1 MRKVGLIVLLAG
13 FMLACKKDQKA
24 VNKLEGT
31 WTADKWEVSEGGI
44 TLDLI
49 QLSGS
54 ATITFGGCDLESN
67 QWCSY
72 TAYTSLLDIKD
83 TIITEYRVSNK
94 GLNLDIKDSLTGTSF
109 NSSQI
114 LELESNFLK
123 VKDVNGDQ
131 TIIVTASK

>member
-1 MRKVGLIVLLAG
+1 MKKLILISFTALL
-13 FMLACKKDQKA
+13 LIACKKDQKA

-31 WTADKWEVSEGGI
+31 WTADKWEVNDGGI

-54 ATITFGGCDLESN
+54 ATVIFGACDLESN

-72 TAYTSLLDIKD
+72 TAYTSLLNVKD
-83 TIITEYRVSNK
+83 TIISEYRVSNK
-94 GLNLDIKDSLTGTSF
+94 GLNLDIKDSISGTTF

-114 LELESNFLK
+114 LELETNRLRI
-123 VKDVNGDQ
+123 KDVSGTQ
-131 TIIVTASK
+131 TITITASK